1 MKNLTFTILTL
12 LLFYSFSNAAIVY
25 TDINPDKTIE
35 TSLIE
40 IDLNNDGKNDIS
52 IDNWSDFP
60 GSMAYA
66 EIIMAHAEIEIVGTP
81 IPNRTY
87 DGGSSVLNLNDMIS
101 PSALFV
107 SSSSV
112 TNSNAA
118 IAFIDG
124 GIEYTPWIGQA
135 HKFIGFSIRNTN
147 TNQYH
152 YGWIEISFS
161 SDYILTVHG
170 YAYED
175 VANTSIK
182 AGDMGGS
189 SNSAPTDI
197 ALSNNSIDEGE
208 APGTTIGT
216 LSATD
221 QDANDSHTFTLVAGT
236 GDDDNTSFTIDNN
249 NLKSDEIF
257 DYETKSSYSILVK
270 TDDSN
275 GGTYEQ
281 QLDIN
286 INDISNANSDLIT
299 KQAIQVFPNPAS
311 STLHVQGIQPNSS
324 IKLVSSIGTVVYEE
338 QNNSSDTIVNISELP
353 TGVYWLSVSNSN
365 NTIITRMITIE

>member
-257 DYETKSSYSILVK
+257 DYETKSSYSIRVK